1 MPSFLSP
8 SSTAAVLPDFRP
20 PKSPRRFFTFSILS
34 SNLPPLPPLNPSMSY
49 FGKGSD
55 RSSSGVTVVR
65 TPQDAAGGMRQA
77 AGCISPP
84 SDQAPLPPVPPLP
97 SLSSL
102 PNLSSQAR
110 YPQPSINM
118 HTHGYGH
125 QPSKSVDSS
134 NLYRPSKLERMGVYR
149 STSARDDLRSGLDR
163 STSGLVKSSSA
174 APVFER
180 QIEIEESDR
189 LGPMPATPARPLR
202 ESPFVSPGHS
212 NSQSISTNYVS
223 SPPVSFHSRSK
234 PTARSPRL
242 STTTSNLTSP
252 SISTVPLSP
261 SSKRPSLISNIKLT
275 PRSSPLTTFDTP
287 FHAALLSCTRKPLPK
302 LSCGEQDSITLVNIE
317 FAYSFSDPPRNE
329 SVILPLEML
338 KKGGGKLHDWVMDC
352 LKAQEDEEEK
362 KTEKKEEIREER
374 KLPEMTDGESAEESD
389 WDSDCNLSA
398 LLRDEYLKSLIVS
411 SPSPM
416 SHTIPLPPIPSPATT
431 VLDVPPFSNGSKSP
445 VPPKS
450 PKTPGYKRAQTRN
463 QYTQLVSKPLIS
475 GTAIEPAVP
484 PLAYAAAS
492 PSGLTLPLNIKRKT
506 GRQLPLSHISQGVDA
521 STPGKPK
528 KGVFTEMRIFLT
540 REAGVYHQISHRLI
554 SGRWNIWAKVGGAE
568 VRDRVE
574 AELEWLGMADLL
586 QEMRRPI
593 LGLSH
598 SRNQSKDLNLGLGL
612 GFGGQETGRVNER
625 LIDHFGIPERP
636 VKSERRA
643 EGVRTLCEKRKSESK
658 WKERAREKSLV
669 LRSGYI

>member
-1 MPSFLSP
+1 MSP
-8 SSTAAVLPDFRP
+8 PSTAVVHLFHLKLKPAATSTPHSF
-20 PKSPRRFFTFSILS
+20 
-34 SNLPPLPPLNPSMSY
+34 Y

-77 AGCISPP
+77 AGLISP
-84 SDQAPLPPVPPLP
+84 SNQAPLPPVPPLP
-97 SLSSL
+97 PLSSL

-110 YPQPSINM
+110 YPQPSINT

-163 STSGLVKSSSA
+163 STSGFVKSSSA
-174 APVFER
+174 APVLER
-180 QIEIEESDR
+180 QIEREESDR
-189 LGPMPATPARPLR
+189 LGPMKATPARPLR
-202 ESPFVSPGHS
+202 ESPFLSPGHS
-212 NSQSISTNYVS
+212 NSQSTSTNYVN
-223 SPPVSFHSRSK
+223 SPPVSFHSPSK
-234 PTARSPRL
+234 STARSPRM
-242 STTTSNLTSP
+242 STTTSNSTSP

-261 SSKRPSLISNIKLT
+261 PSKRPSLISNRSTIKPA
-275 PRSSPLTTFDTP
+275 PRSSSLTTFDTP
-287 FHAALLSCTRKPLPK
+287 FHAALLSCNRKFLPK
-302 LSCGEQDSITLVNIE
+302 LSSGEQDSITLINIE

-338 KKGGGKLHDWVMDC
+338 KKAGGKLHNWVMDC
-352 LKAQEDEEEK
+352 LTAQEDEEEK
-362 KTEKKEEIREER
+362 KAEEKEEIREER

-398 LLRDEYLKSLIVS
+398 LLRDEYLQSLIVS

-416 SHTIPLPPIPSPATT
+416 LHTTPLPPIPSPATT
-431 VLDVPPFSNGSKSP
+431 VLDVPPFSDGSKSP
-445 VPPKS
+445 MPPKS
-450 PKTPGYKRAQTRN
+450 LNTPGYKRAQTRN
-463 QYTQLVSKPLIS
+463 QYTQLVSKLRTS
-475 GTAIEPAVP
+475 CAAIEPAVP

-506 GRQLPLSHISQGVDA
+506 GRQLLLSHISQGVDA
-521 STPGKPK
+521 STTAKPR
-528 KGVFTEMRIFLT
+528 KGIFTEMRIFLA

-554 SGRWNIWAKVGGAE
+554 SGQWNIWASVGGRE

-593 LGLSH
+593 LGLNH
-598 SRNQSKDLNLGLGL
+598 SRSQSKDLNLGLGL
-612 GFGGQETGRVNER
+612 GFGGQETGRVNGR
-625 LIDHFGIPERP
+625 LIDDFGIPERP

-643 EGVRTLCEKRKSESK
+643 EGVKTLCEKRKSESK
-658 WKERAREKSLV
+658 WRERAREKSLV

>member
-1 MPSFLSP
+1 M
-8 SSTAAVLPDFRP
+8 
-20 PKSPRRFFTFSILS
+20 
-34 SNLPPLPPLNPSMSY
+34 N
-49 FGKGSD
+49 
-55 RSSSGVTVVR
+55 
-65 TPQDAAGGMRQA
+65 
-77 AGCISPP
+77 
-84 SDQAPLPPVPPLP
+84 
-97 SLSSL
+97 
-102 PNLSSQAR
+102 
-110 YPQPSINM
+110 
-118 HTHGYGH
+118 
-125 QPSKSVDSS
+125 
-134 NLYRPSKLERMGVYR
+134 
-149 STSARDDLRSGLDR
+149 
-163 STSGLVKSSSA
+163 
-174 APVFER
+174 
-180 QIEIEESDR
+180 
-189 LGPMPATPARPLR
+189 
-202 ESPFVSPGHS
+202 
-212 NSQSISTNYVS
+212 
-223 SPPVSFHSRSK
+223 
-234 PTARSPRL
+234 
-242 STTTSNLTSP
+242 
-252 SISTVPLSP
+252 
-261 SSKRPSLISNIKLT
+261 
-275 PRSSPLTTFDTP
+275 
-287 FHAALLSCTRKPLPK
+287 
-302 LSCGEQDSITLVNIE
+302 
-317 FAYSFSDPPRNE
+317 
-329 SVILPLEML
+329 
-338 KKGGGKLHDWVMDC
+338 
-352 LKAQEDEEEK
+352 
-362 KTEKKEEIREER
+362 
-374 KLPEMTDGESAEESD
+374 
-389 WDSDCNLSA
+389 
-398 LLRDEYLKSLIVS
+398 LRDEYLKSLIVS

-492 PSGLTLPLNIKRKT
+492 PPGLTLPLNIKRKT
-506 GRQLPLSHISQGVDA
+506 GRQLSLSHISQGVDA

-574 AELEWLGMADLL
+574 AELEWMGMADLL